1 MEDVVG
7 GCEDVEDGVGS
18 GGAWAGEGFGGEG
31 EEREVVEEA
40 ADGGRGGKPAV
51 GGHDDGWWFGW
62 LGWDLRLGTF
72 FLEVFGRKIG
82 TPLKLGP
89 LSPIGVTEAEDSGCY
104 QSTSL
109 N

>member
-7 GCEDVEDGVGS
+7 GCEDVEDGIGS

-40 ADGGRGGKPAV
+40 ADRGRGGEPAV
-51 GGHDDGWWFGW
+51 GGHGDGRWSGW
-62 LGWDLRLGTF
+62 LGWELRLGTF
-72 FLEVFGRKIG
+72 FFGGFWMKIG

-89 LSPIGVTEAEDSGCY
+89 LSPIGVMEDGGML
-104 QSTSL
+104 TSR
-109 N
+109 